1 MSDPERP
8 PSSVGI
14 DNKAPNQGAQ
24 CVFNAPVYF
33 GIGSLAD
40 RDRIDRDKRNR
51 ERMLER
57 VQTFW
62 IKGVL
67 EQSLHGAALIALSLD
82 EQSDF
87 IENPWRLI
95 LQEADQPAQSLPS
108 GTHIAQVYDEVGGN
122 LLILGEPGAGKT
134 TLLLELTRDLLDRA
148 RHDESHPIP
157 IVFNLSSW
165 AEKRQPLA
173 IWLVEELLTKYGVPR
188 ATGQAWVD
196 AGQILP
202 LLDGLDEV
210 PPTACSACIDAINAY
225 RRAYGMIPMVVCSR
239 SDEYLAQTARLSLDR
254 AVMVQPLTMQQ
265 IDEYLQSAGPQ
276 LEALRKALH
285 EDPGLQELA
294 TTPLMLSVLTLAYH
308 GEPVENLQS
317 GNSSMVRQ
325 QVFATYVDR
334 MLKRR
339 GVETHYTP
347 QQTIDWLAWLAQQ
360 LAHQNRSEF
369 YLEQMQPDWLL
380 QGWLRR
386 LYPGTVRLITA
397 LMSGL
402 VVGSVFGL
410 VLLPLMLFGSPFGV
424 TTFFTSSSLP
434 ASIGPLIASG
444 LVVGFLVGLMRQIPR
459 DIHPTEVIV
468 WSWANIWRSL
478 VKAGSLRSGLVG
490 GLLSVLLGEFLV
502 VRLFSAG
509 LNVKL
514 FAVLVFGFIG
524 ATISGFTGAVVSRTL
539 DSYTHVR
546 PGTRIQRSRWVS
558 TLVRVVFR
566 VNIGL
571 LSAVM
576 SMPISLLL
584 TGILVLLTN
593 VTIGIFV
600 GVPLVL
606 FSGLIS
612 GFSVAL
618 TIWEP
623 GGIPLGRAVGWTW
636 THAWHSLIRMRWIK
650 GMFAFGLATLLI
662 SRATLGITNSLILGL
677 FLGVMFGSFTG
688 LVDELIGGLSS
699 RELERHTHIR
709 PNQGIRRSGRNSIL
723 IGLAFGLVGGLL
735 FGLVGGLLG
744 FIINLESNSVLIF
757 ENIRSYGLFFGVLGG
772 IISGLTAGLLNG
784 GVAYL
789 QHGMLRLLLWTIDAT
804 PRHYV
809 RFLDYA
815 HERILLRKIGG
826 GYTFAHRQLLDY
838 FATYVQ
844 GRQSTSPKKG
854 IRLQLPLI
862 GLATTVIASVTGFVG
877 YNVVQYER
885 DPALRYAHLYTNAA
899 TIAANPYPS
908 YLPGSGILV
917 VYDSLSQ
924 PNIWSE
930 SNPSANGTCH
940 FFHGAFH
947 IYSSEPNTFYP
958 CNTTLPF
965 NNMAFA
971 LQMTIIKGDCG
982 GMLLRYNS
990 STNQGYYLA
999 VCQNRSYQ
1007 FVKYVDFT
1015 GKTAHTL
1022 VSGSSSAIHGGWGQS
1037 NLIAVVARGSMFD
1050 LYW

>member
-24 CVFNAPVYF
+24 GVFNAPVYF
-33 GIGSLAD
+33 GIDSLAD
-40 RDRIDRDKRNR
+40 RDRIGRDKRNR

-67 EQSLHGAALIALSLD
+67 EQSLHGAALIALSLN

-95 LQEADQPAQSLPS
+95 LQEADQPARPLPS
-108 GTHIAQVYDEVGGN
+108 GTHIAHAYDEVGGE
-122 LLILGEPGAGKT
+122 LLILREPGAGKT

-157 IVFNLSSW
+157 VVFNLSSW
-165 AEKRQPLA
+165 AEKLQPLA
-173 IWLVEELLTKYGVPR
+173 IWLVEELLAKYEVPR
-188 ATGQAWVD
+188 AIGQAWVD

-210 PPTACSACIDAINAY
+210 SPAARSACIDAINLY
-225 RRAYGMIPMVVCSR
+225 RRAYGLIPMVVCSR
-239 SDEYLAQTARLSLDR
+239 SGEYLAQTARLSLDR

-308 GEPVENLQS
+308 GEQVENLQLR
-317 GNSSMVRQ
+317 NSSMVRQ

-339 GVETHYTP
+339 GRETRYSP

-386 LYPGTVRLITA
+386 LYPGTVRFITA

-410 VLLPLMLFGSPFGV
+410 AGLFGSLLGV
-424 TTFFTSSSLP
+424 TT
-434 ASIGPLIASG
+434 IGPLIADG
-444 LVVGFLVGLMRQIPR
+444 LVVGFLVGLMSQIPR

-490 GLLSVLLGEFLV
+490 GLLSGLIGGLLAFG
-502 VRLFSAG
+502 FSPAG

-514 FAVLVFGFIG
+514 SALLFFGLIG
-524 ATISGFTGAVVSRTL
+524 ATISGFTGDALSRTL
-539 DSYTHVR
+539 DAYTRVM
-546 PGTRIQRSRWVS
+546 PNTGIQRSRWVS

-576 SMPISLLL
+576 CTPIGLLFIS
-584 TGILVLLTN
+584 ILVLQSD
-593 VTIGIFV
+593 VTVAISI

-612 GFSVAL
+612 GFSAAL

-623 GGIPLGRAVGWTW
+623 GGIPLGRAVGWMW

-650 GMFAFGLATLLI
+650 GMFAFGLAILLI
-662 SRATLGITNSLILGL
+662 GQTVGGTTSGLVLGL
-677 FLGVMFGSFTG
+677 FLGVMFGSFNG
-688 LVDELIGGLSS
+688 LVDELVGGLSS
-699 RELERHTHIR
+699 RELEKHTHIR
-709 PNQGIRRSGRNSIL
+709 PNQGILRSGRNSIL
-723 IGLAFGLVGGLL
+723 VGLAFGLVGGFL

-744 FIINLESNSVLIF
+744 FIINLGSNSAPIF
-757 ENIRSYGLFFGVLGG
+757 VFGGFFGVLGG
-772 IISGLTAGLLNG
+772 IIGGLTAGLLNG

-789 QHGMLRLLLWTIDAT
+789 QHGMLRLLFWTIDAT

-809 RFLDYA
+809 RF
-815 HERILLRKIGG
+815 
-826 GYTFAHRQLLDY
+826 
-838 FATYVQ
+838 
-844 GRQSTSPKKG
+844 
-854 IRLQLPLI
+854 
-862 GLATTVIASVTGFVG
+862 
-877 YNVVQYER
+877 
-885 DPALRYAHLYTNAA
+885 
-899 TIAANPYPS
+899 
-908 YLPGSGILV
+908 
-917 VYDSLSQ
+917 
-924 PNIWSE
+924 W
-930 SNPSANGTCH
+930 
-940 FFHGAFH
+940 
-947 IYSSEPNTFYP
+947 
-958 CNTTLPF
+958 TTL
-965 NNMAFA
+965 MSASCCA
-971 LQMTIIKGDCG
+971 
-982 GMLLRYNS
+982 
-990 STNQGYYLA
+990 
-999 VCQNRSYQ
+999 RS
-1007 FVKYVDFT
+1007 VV
-1015 GKTAHTL
+1015 
-1022 VSGSSSAIHGGWGQS
+1022 AIHLPTDNFSITLRRAFRGGRASPQ
-1037 NLIAVVARGSMFD
+1037 RRE
-1050 LYW
+1050 